1 MSTEETLNTIVN
13 EEEELD
19 YIEQVQRL
27 KETTVPKED
36 YLKLKEENKKLFRSL
51 IDGGQVT
58 NVVQEQKKTVKE
70 LRNELFGDGGKDMT
84 NLEYCTKVL
93 QLRSAVIADNG
104 MDPFVPNGFKITPTH
119 DDIEAAER
127 LATVLQECIEYA
139 QGDSQLFT
147 NELQRRT
154 RDVRR

>member
-1 MSTEETLNTIVN
+1 MSTEETLNTNVIA
-13 EEEELD
+13 EEELD

-27 KETTVPKED
+27 KENTVPKDD
-36 YLKLKEENKKLFRSL
+36 YLKLKEENKKLFKSL

-58 NVVQEQKKTVKE
+58 NAVQEEKKTAKE
-70 LRNELFGDGGKDMT
+70 LRQELFGDGGKDMS

-93 QLRSAVIADNG
+93 QLRNAVIAEGNT
-104 MDPFVPNGFKITPTH
+104 DPFVPNGYKITPTH
-119 DDIEAAER
+119 EDIESAER
-127 LATVLQECIEYA
+127 LASVLQDCIDYA